1 MRNTNLDKTFDM
13 PQIQLLLGNNHQ
25 LSLYNS
31 TLLANFGWSILYH
44 VVKALTMTKIANIY
58 MKIENDAS
66 HFGPYI
72 KKNIEK
78 TIVKE
83 LF

>member
-1 MRNTNLDKTFDM
+1 M

-25 LSLYNS
+25 LVSLYNS

-78 TIVKE
+78 KIVKE
-83 LF
+83 LYLITNIENEN